1 MEAYNPRL
9 KKLILEVVDN
19 QLTEGNPP
27 ITTETFDRLIATGYS
42 KKTAKEKIAVAVV
55 GQIYAILHD
64 GQKYDEVAYEKEL
77 KAIK

>member
-27 ITTETFDRLIATGYS
+27 ITTETFDRLIAAGYS